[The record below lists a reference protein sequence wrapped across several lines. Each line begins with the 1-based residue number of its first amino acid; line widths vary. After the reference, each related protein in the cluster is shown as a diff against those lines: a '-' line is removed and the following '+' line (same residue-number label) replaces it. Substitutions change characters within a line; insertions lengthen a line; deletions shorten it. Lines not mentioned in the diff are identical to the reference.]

1 MIGVTIILSQDIAV
15 PAFAK
20 FYKSF
25 SFPLALNFL
34 VLYALNFDLI
44 SCFRLSLFVALCHLL
59 TTKKRMEYTTWIY
72 LEHWIKTSLLV
83 TYSALSLTLFVSFD
97 SIIFRVFLALAL
109 PAVAQ
114 LLRTISFDIE
124 PFLHNSWANR
134 TSLEV
139 LLIAHASVCWI
150 LFVWGWKSMFFL
162 ATTFSIVIVLSFRF
176 TSRSVRPHWL
186 FHGVRAP

>member
-1 MIGVTIILSQDIAV
+1 VIIGVTIILSLDIAV

-20 FYKSF
+20 FDKSF

-34 VLYALNFDLI
+34 VLYALSFDLI

-72 LEHWIKTSLLV
+72 LEQWIKTTILA

-97 SIIFRVFLALAL
+97 STIFRVFLALAL
-109 PAVAQ
+109 PAVVQ
-114 LLRTISFDIE
+114 LLRTISFDIN
-124 PFLHNSWANR
+124 PFLHNSWAKR

-139 LLIAHASVCWI
+139 LLIAHASVCWV

-162 ATTFSIVIVLSFRF
+162 AATFSIVVVLIFRF
-176 TSRSVRPHWL
+176 SSRSVESLRS
-186 FHGVRAP
+186 RALLI